1 MNLNVQIVINSSNR
15 FNVLCLL
22 KLTYFFKS
30 ERLNIKI
37 KDIKKA
43 PYLAKKSVA
52 KNDIEI
58 KRTWT

>member
-1 MNLNVQIVINSSNR
+1 MAQAEETRCLSKEQIKTTMNNYAKVN
-15 FNVLCLL
+15 
-22 KLTYFFKS
+22 
-30 ERLNIKI
+30 KI